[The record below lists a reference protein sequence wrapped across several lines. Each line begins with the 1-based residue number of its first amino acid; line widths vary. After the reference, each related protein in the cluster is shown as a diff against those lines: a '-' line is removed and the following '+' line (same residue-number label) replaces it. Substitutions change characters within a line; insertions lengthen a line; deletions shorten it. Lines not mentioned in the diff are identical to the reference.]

1 MALGTM
7 QIMSLVLPL
16 ITLPYLT
23 RVLGVNAF
31 GQVAFTQIIFQYF
44 IMITDWGFSWSATKE
59 IALVKHDPEK
69 LSVLF
74 LKTWLAQ
81 LLLLL
86 ILFILKLLLTIC
98 LSLVIMFLMS
108 LKVLIYLLIY
118 KSLIVLTP
126 VPNFTSAS
134 SRFSRAY
141 VAAVLYLA
149 LAFCFA
155 ELNLSVIF
163 VFKFLIRFSSD
174 SYAVDL

>member
-1 MALGTM
+1 MDR
-7 QIMSLVLPL
+7 SLIKNVVSLIGVQGANYIVPL

-59 IALVKHDPEK
+59 IALVKHDREK

-86 ILFILKLLLTIC
+86 ILFFILLL
-98 LSLVIMFLMS
+98 
-108 LKVLIYLLIY
+108 
-118 KSLIVLTP
+118 
-126 VPNFTSAS
+126 
-134 SRFSRAY
+134 
-141 VAAVLYLA
+141 AVLYIPFFEKYKNIYL
-149 LAFCFA
+149 
-155 ELNLSVIF
+155 VG
-163 VFKFLIRFSSD
+163 FSLVHVKVRRQGD
-174 SYAVDL
+174 